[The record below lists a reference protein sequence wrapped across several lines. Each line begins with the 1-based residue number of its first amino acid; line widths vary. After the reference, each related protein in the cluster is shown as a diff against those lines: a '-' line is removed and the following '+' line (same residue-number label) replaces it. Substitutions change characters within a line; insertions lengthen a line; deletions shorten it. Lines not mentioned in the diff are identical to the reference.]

1 MTKKKALAID
11 ETTEATAVILV
22 IAASYNI
29 YNSDSIKY
37 AKVWIFST
45 KKNSANSTLFSG
57 LGPITN

>member
-37 AKVWIFST
+37 AKV
-45 KKNSANSTLFSG
+45 
-57 LGPITN
+57 